1 MKAEKIIKP
10 ANGYLMVAIAL
21 VLFFGG
27 IAMTIIKENPILLFF
42 FV

>member
-10 ANGYLMVAIAL
+10 ANGYLMLLVVL

-27 IAMTIIKENPILLFF
+27 IAMSIIKQTPVFTYCN
-42 FV
+42 